1 MRRLE
6 EAEQILGGNHSDLFE
21 RLDLH
26 RDARH
31 DVSYAAGVA
40 SELGTDELRKA
51 AEELLD
57 VARVYVTR

>member
-6 EAEQILGGNHSDLFE
+6 EAERVLGGNHAELFE

-40 SELGTDELRKA
+40 SDLGTDELRQAA
-51 AEELLD
+51 AELLA
-57 VARVYVTR
+57 VARSYVTR